1 VVRVAMS
8 AALLSNALPA
18 LVAALIAVGCGI
30 AVIARE
36 RFSKSGW
43 LHFFLASG
51 VAAWQLCV
59 AQVLGAS
66 SAAEAEYWGRAMA
79 AMAILV
85 PAIQFHFSYSLV
97 RGRGERFDAV
107 TLVWV
112 VAAML
117 EISLV
122 ATDAFV
128 SRIEMH
134 SWGAFPRY
142 GVAGVL
148 FVVSTAASVVGTC
161 FLYLDVI
168 RRNPAGGIAWWRA
181 RLLFASLLF
190 GSLGGLDFLPAFGVG
205 VFPFGG
211 LLVALALVLNIY
223 TTIRF
228 RLVEIT
234 PALAAQQ
241 MMNTMTDGVL
251 LLDRDGM
258 VRLVN
263 PSACET
269 LGYASDQ
276 LLHGLPPRP
285 LADLLYGE
293 PHALPCFPD
302 QVMTRVERTY
312 HPPAG
317 GERTLLVSV
326 SHVAPQAGEPLAAI
340 VTLHDETEA
349 RKAREQIH
357 RLAYYDAL
365 TGLPN
370 RLLLKERF
378 QQAIAWADRAGGQ
391 AAVLFLDL
399 DRFKQVNDTLGHD
412 AGDRLLQIV
421 TDRISTCVRDSDV
434 VLRGAGGA
442 EVSTLARLGGDE
454 FVLLL
459 APVERGE
466 DAAKVAMRIL
476 QALAEPVRLDS
487 GDEVVTGASIG
498 IALYPGDGRDADTLM
513 QRADLAMYHAKET
526 GRSNARFYDDA
537 LNVATV
543 QRMGMETSLRRA
555 LTGHEFLIRYQP
567 VVGSDD
573 GLPVALD
580 TQLFWRHPEHGLLP
594 EREFADVAQD
604 AGLAL
609 NLGEWVIRTACHQM
623 RAWVSGGMKPVPLLV
638 TASPALVER
647 GTLVDLLREVLD
659 DSGLDPRQLWV
670 CVRYLRSRTGYGP
683 MGTTL
688 RALATLGV
696 RIVLDEF
703 DAGQMAVTD
712 LIEQPV
718 RTARLSGTWLRNVS
732 SLGHAAVAARAL
744 VGLARGLEM
753 EVIAGGVETPGAAA
767 LLRSL
772 GCQYQ
777 LGPAHGPAVEAEEVP
792 HVLEAAR
799 LRLPLRS
806 STSEA

>member
-1 VVRVAMS
+1 MS
-8 AALLSNALPA
+8 AIDVSYALPAFLAALL
-18 LVAALIAVGCGI
+18 AAGCGVV
-30 AVIARE
+30 VIARE

-43 LHFFLASG
+43 LHFLLTSC

-66 SAAEAEYWGRAMA
+66 TVTEAEYWGRAMA

-97 RGRGERFDAV
+97 RGRGERFDVV
-107 TLVWV
+107 TVFWV
-112 VAAML
+112 VAAL
-117 EISLV
+117 FEISLV

-128 SRIEMH
+128 SRIQTYP
-134 SWGAFPRY
+134 WGAFPRY
-142 GVAGVL
+142 GLAGAL
-148 FVVSTAASVVGTC
+148 FMVSTAATAVGTGL
-161 FLYLDVI
+161 LYLDVI

-190 GSLGGLDFLPAFGVG
+190 GSLGGIDFLPAFGVG

-285 LADLLYGE
+285 LAALLYGE
-293 PHALPCFPD
+293 EHSKPRFPD
-302 QVMTRVERTY
+302 TPMTRVERTY
-312 HPPAG
+312 HPPTG
-317 GERTLLVSV
+317 GERTLLVSI
-326 SHVAPQAGEPLAAI
+326 SHVAPEPGDPLAAI
-340 VTLHDETEA
+340 VTLHDDTEA
-349 RKAREQIH
+349 RQAREQIH

-378 QQAIAWADRAGGQ
+378 QQAIAWAERAGGQ

-421 TDRISTCVRDSDV
+421 TERISTCVRESDV
-434 VLRGAGGA
+434 VLRGAGRTD
-442 EVSTLARLGGDE
+442 VSTLARLGGDE

-466 DAAKVAMRIL
+466 DAGKVAMRIH
-476 QALAEPVRLDS
+476 QALREPVRLDS

-513 QRADLAMYHAKET
+513 KRADLAMYHAKET
-526 GRSNARFYDDA
+526 GRGNAKFYDEA

-543 QRMGMETSLRRA
+543 QRLGMETGLRRA
-555 LTGHEFLIRYQP
+555 LTGHEFLIHYQL

-594 EREFADVAQD
+594 EREFAEVAQD

-609 NLGEWVIRTACHQM
+609 NLGEWVIRTACQQM
-623 RAWVSGGMKPVPLLV
+623 RAWASGGMKPVPLMV
-638 TASPALVER
+638 TASPALIER
-647 GTLVDLLREVLD
+647 GTLVDLLRDILQE
-659 DSGLDPRQLWV
+659 SGTDPRQLWV
-670 CVRYLRSRTGYGP
+670 CVRYLRSRTGSGP
-683 MGTTL
+683 MTATL
-688 RALATLGV
+688 RSLAKLGV

-703 DAGQMAVTD
+703 DTGQMAVID
-712 LIEQPV
+712 LIEHPV

-732 SLGHAAVAARAL
+732 SLGQAAVAARAL

-753 EVIAGGVETPGAAA
+753 EVIASGVETPEAAV

-777 LGPAHGPAVEAEEVP
+777 LGPAHGAAVEAEEVP
-792 HVLEAAR
+792 TMLEAAR
-799 LRLPLRS
+799 LRQPV
-806 STSEA
+806 

>member
-1 VVRVAMS
+1 MS
-8 AALLSNALPA
+8 ASAFSSSLPAYAAALLA
-18 LVAALIAVGCGI
+18 VACGV

-36 RFSKSGW
+36 RFSKTGW
-43 LHFFLASG
+43 LHFLLASG

-59 AQVLGAS
+59 AQLLGAS
-66 SAAEAEYWGRAMA
+66 SIAEAEYWGRAMA

-97 RGRGERFDAV
+97 RSRGERFDAV

-112 VAAML
+112 MAALL
-117 EISLV
+117 EVTLV

-128 SRIEMH
+128 SRLQTYP
-134 SWGAFPRY
+134 WGAFPRY
-142 GVAGVL
+142 GIAGAV
-148 FVVSTAASVVGTC
+148 FVVGTAASVVGTGL
-161 FLYLDVI
+161 LYVDVI
-168 RRNPAGGIAWWRA
+168 RRNPVGGIAWWRA
-181 RLLFASLLF
+181 RLLLASLAF
-190 GSLGGLDFLPAFGVG
+190 GATGAVDFLPAFGVDL
-205 VFPFGG
+205 FPFGG
-211 LLVALALVLNIY
+211 TLVALALVLNIY

-263 PSACET
+263 PAACDT
-269 LGYASDQ
+269 LGYASAQ

-285 LADLLYGE
+285 LAVLLFGE
-293 PHALPCFPD
+293 ESHAMPRFPD
-302 QVMTRVERTY
+302 KALTRVERIY
-312 HPPAG
+312 YPPTG
-317 GERTLLVSV
+317 GERTLLLSV
-326 SHVAPQAGEPLAAI
+326 SHVAPEPGEPLAAI

-378 QQAIAWADRAGGQ
+378 QQAIAWAERAGGQ

-434 VLRGAGGA
+434 VLRGAGRSD
-442 EVSTLARLGGDE
+442 VSTLARLGGDE

-466 DAAKVAMRIL
+466 DAAKVAMRIH
-476 QALAEPVRLDS
+476 QALAEPVQLGS

-513 QRADLAMYHAKET
+513 KRADLAMYHAKET
-526 GRSNARFYDDA
+526 GRSNAKFYDEA

-555 LTGHEFLIRYQP
+555 LTGHEFLIQYQP

-573 GLPVALD
+573 GVPVALD

-594 EREFADVAQD
+594 EREFAEVAQD

-609 NLGEWVIRTACHQM
+609 NLGEWVIRTACQQM
-623 RAWVSGGMKPVPLLV
+623 RSWTSGGMKPLPLMV
-638 TASPALVER
+638 TASPALIER
-647 GTLVDLLREVLD
+647 GMLVDLMREVLQQ
-659 DSGLDPRQLWV
+659 SGLDPRQLWI
-670 CVRYLRSRTGYGP
+670 CVRYLRSRTGSGP
-683 MGTTL
+683 MTETL
-688 RALATLGV
+688 RALGTLGV
-696 RIVLDEF
+696 RVVLDEF
-703 DAGQMAVTD
+703 DSGQMAVTD
-712 LIEQPV
+712 LIAQPV
-718 RTARLSGTWLRNVS
+718 RMARLSGTWLDNVS
-732 SLGHAAVAARAL
+732 SLGTAAVAARAL
-744 VGLARGLEM
+744 VGLAKGLEM
-753 EVIAGGVETPGAAA
+753 EVIASGVETPAAAA

-777 LGPAHGPAVEAEEVP
+777 LGPAHVAAVEAEEVP
-792 HVLEAAR
+792 EVLTAAR
-799 LRLPLRS
+799 LRQP
-806 STSEA
+806 A

>member
-1 VVRVAMS
+1 MNATALS
-8 AALLSNALPA
+8 HSLPALAAALL
-18 LVAALIAVGCGI
+18 AVGCGV

-43 LHFFLASG
+43 LHFLLASS
-51 VAAWQLCV
+51 VAAWQLCM
-59 AQVLGAS
+59 AQILSAS
-66 SAAEAEYWGRAMA
+66 SVAEAEYWGRAMA

-112 VAAML
+112 VAAAL

-128 SRIEMH
+128 SRIQIH

-142 GVAGVL
+142 GLAGAL
-148 FVVSTAASVVGTC
+148 FVVSTTASAVGTGM
-161 FLYLDVI
+161 LYLDVI
-168 RRNPAGGIAWWRA
+168 RRNPAGGIAWWRG
-181 RLLFASLLF
+181 RLLLASLLF
-190 GSLGGLDFLPAFGVG
+190 GSLGAIDFLPAFGVG
-205 VFPFGG
+205 LFPFGG

-251 LLDRDGM
+251 VLDRDGM

-269 LGYASDQ
+269 LGYAPAQ
-276 LLHGLPPRP
+276 LLHGLPPGP
-285 LADLLYGE
+285 LAALLFGE
-293 PHALPCFPD
+293 AGAVPRFPD
-302 QVMTRVERTY
+302 RSMTRVERIY
-312 HPPAG
+312 HPPTG
-317 GERTLLVSV
+317 GERTLLLSI
-326 SHVAPQAGEPLAAI
+326 SHVSPEPGAPLAAI

-370 RLLLKERF
+370 RLLLRERF
-378 QQAIAWADRAGGQ
+378 QQAIAWAERAGGQ

-421 TDRISTCVRDSDV
+421 TERISTCVRDSDV
-434 VLRGAGGA
+434 VLRGAGRTD
-442 EVSTLARLGGDE
+442 VSTLARLGGDE

-466 DAAKVAMRIL
+466 DAAKVAMRIH
-476 QALAEPVRLDS
+476 QALAAPVRLDS

-513 QRADLAMYHAKET
+513 KRADLAMYHAKET
-526 GRSNARFYDDA
+526 GRSNAKFYNEA

-555 LTGHEFLIRYQP
+555 MSGHEFLIHYQL

-573 GLPVALD
+573 SQPIALD

-594 EREFADVAQD
+594 EREFAEVAQD

-623 RAWVSGGMKPVPLLV
+623 RAWVSGGMKPVPLMV
-638 TASPALVER
+638 TASPALIER
-647 GTLVDLLREVLD
+647 GTLVDLLREVLRE
-659 DSGLDPRQLWV
+659 SGMDPRQLWV
-670 CVRYLRSRTGYGP
+670 CVRYLRSRTGSGP
-683 MGTTL
+683 MSTTL
-688 RALATLGV
+688 RSLASLGV
-696 RIVLDEF
+696 RVVLDEF

-712 LIEQPV
+712 LIEHPV

-732 SLGHAAVAARAL
+732 SLGQAAVAARAL

-753 EVIAGGVETPGAAA
+753 EVIASGVETPAAAA

-792 HVLEAAR
+792 PALEAAR
-799 LRLPLRS
+799 LRQPV
-806 STSEA
+806 